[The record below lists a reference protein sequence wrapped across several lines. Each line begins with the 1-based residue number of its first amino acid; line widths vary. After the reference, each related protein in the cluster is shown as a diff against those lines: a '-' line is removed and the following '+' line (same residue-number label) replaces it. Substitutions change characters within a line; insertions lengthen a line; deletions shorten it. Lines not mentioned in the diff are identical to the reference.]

1 MNLEL
6 NVNMLRNLNEVKK
19 IYLLNCLYTGKSLIF
34 DFENDLRSNNFP
46 FSRAIMKLITIE
58 DNGNMYNDDEEEDED
73 LSELGDDFVVVD
85 DINFV

>member
-19 IYLLNCLYTGKSLIF
+19 ICLLNCLYTGKSLIF